1 MKHIYCIS
9 GFGADER
16 LFAHLNFGE
25 NEVHFISWKVPEK
38 DETLEHYAHRMIG
51 DIHHPNPILTGLSFG
66 GMMCIEMAKIISYE
80 KIIMISSI
88 KTFHEMPLYM
98 RLAAKTYL
106 NKIIPLRPYSFLEPI
121 ENYNLGVQN
130 EEEKKLVREYRQ
142 NLNLQY
148 NQWAINE
155 ILNWKNDWYPENLVH
170 LHGGSDH
177 IFPVKN
183 IKANFIIPGGGHL
196 MVMNKAEEINEIL
209 KGII

>member
-16 LFAHLNFGE
+16 VFAKLNFGE
-25 NEVHFISWKVPEK
+25 NEVHFIPWKIPEK
-38 DETLEHYAHRMIG
+38 SETLESYAHRMIE
-51 DIHHPNPILTGLSFG
+51 DIHHPNPVLLGLSFG
-66 GMMCIEMAKIISYE
+66 GMMSIEMAKIISVE

-88 KTFHEMPLYM
+88 KTFHEKPLYM
-98 RLAAKTYL
+98 RLAAKTHL
-106 NKIIPLRPYSFLEPI
+106 NKMIPLRPYSFLERI
-121 ENYNLGVQN
+121 ENYNLGVHN

-142 NLNLQY
+142 HINLQY
-148 NQWAINE
+148 NQWAIGE
-155 ILNWKNDWYPENLVH
+155 ILNWKNEWSPKNLVH

-183 IKANFIIPGGGHL
+183 IKADFIIPGGGHL
-196 MVMNKAEEINEIL
+196 MLMNKAEEVNEIL